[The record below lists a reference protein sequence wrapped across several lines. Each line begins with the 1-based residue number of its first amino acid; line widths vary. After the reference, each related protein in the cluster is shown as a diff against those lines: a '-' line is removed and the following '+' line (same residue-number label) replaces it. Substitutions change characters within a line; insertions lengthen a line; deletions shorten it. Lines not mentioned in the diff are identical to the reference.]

1 MMSPVVAGDASP
13 ALIGAPPGGDALVRE
28 PDAGAN
34 GGGFAALG
42 PSLRRVAG
50 VSRS

>member
-13 ALIGAPPGGDALVRE
+13 ALIGAPPGGHAPVRE

-34 GGGFAALG
+34 GGGFAAL
-42 PSLRRVAG
+42 
-50 VSRS
+50 